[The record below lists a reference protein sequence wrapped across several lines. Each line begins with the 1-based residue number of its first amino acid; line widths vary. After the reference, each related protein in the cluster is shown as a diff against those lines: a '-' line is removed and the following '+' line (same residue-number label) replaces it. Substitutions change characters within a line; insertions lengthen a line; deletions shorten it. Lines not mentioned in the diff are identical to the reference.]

1 MYQELSF
8 EVESKKKLHD
18 EGKSQ
23 SASEDAKMRMGSGF
37 EAVRRSKGVET
48 SLRWTRLSD
57 YLALLK
63 PRVMA
68 LAVFTGAAGLA
79 AAPGT
84 SDLATVLVTLIA
96 MAAGAG
102 GCGALNMWYDADID
116 ALMGRTRN
124 RPIPSGRVT
133 REEALFVGTVLS
145 AGSIITL
152 YLLVNGLSAA
162 LLAFTIGFYVFVY
175 TMALKRRTPQ
185 NIVIGGLAGA
195 LPPVIGWAAATG
207 SIDHRPLIL
216 CVITLLWTPPHFW
229 SLAIAR
235 ASDYE
240 KASVPMMPV
249 VAGMAATARQVFAY
263 TILLAAVSFLP
274 AVFGM
279 AGPIYAV
286 ALSGLNGVLM
296 YRAVGLWQATSAGAP
311 AIHLAMRLFTFSIF
325 YLFALYAVLIVDAQ

>member
-1 MYQELSF
+1 
-8 EVESKKKLHD
+8 
-18 EGKSQ
+18 
-23 SASEDAKMRMGSGF
+23 MRIGSGF
-37 EAVRRSKGVET
+37 QTIKRSKSVET
-48 SLRWTRLSD
+48 SWHWTRVSD

-63 PRVMA
+63 PRVMV

-79 AAPGT
+79 AAPGA

-116 ALMGRTRN
+116 ALMGRTQN

-133 REEALFVGTVLS
+133 REEALFVGAVLS

-152 YLLVNGLSAA
+152 YVLVNGLSAA

-175 TMALKRRTPQ
+175 TMVLKRRTPQ

-207 SIDHRPLIL
+207 SIDHRALVL

-249 VAGMAATARQVFAY
+249 VAGMAATARQIFAY

-274 AVFGM
+274 AVLDM

-286 ALSGLNGVLM
+286 AVCGLNGVLL
-296 YRAVGLWQATSAGAP
+296 YRAVGLWRATSAGAP
-311 AIHLAMRLFTFSIF
+311 ATHLALRLFAFSIF
-325 YLFALYAVLIVDAQ
+325 YLFALYAVLIVDAR